1 MGRLAF
7 VVGLVGPALA
17 LLVGLVYLTV
27 RIVSGPRHSRQTQKT
42 EVP

>member
-7 VVGLVGPALA
+7 VVGLVGPALT

-27 RIVSGPRHSRQTQKT
+27 RIVSGPRHSHQTRKS
-42 EVP
+42 EDP